1 MTVQIGPEQFEKLL
15 AENGSLRKDLEK
27 AGIFPLTPGESAP
40 AERLRAVDDEELDAV
55 SGGSQIPLDADG
67 VNRNSWFVSLLS
79 KLMAQ
84 DNASPD
90 AGPTGEQA
98 QRLITIDG
106 RTFRILRIG
115 ESGSYRYVL
124 EVLP

>member
-15 AENGSLRKDLEK
+15 AESGSLRKDLEK
-27 AGIFPLTPGESAP
+27 AGIFPPAPGESAP
-40 AERLRAVDDEELDAV
+40 VERLQAVGDEELDAV
-55 SGGSQIPLDADG
+55 TGGSQIPLDADG

-84 DNASPD
+84 DNGSPEVS
-90 AGPTGEQA
+90 PTGEQA